1 MLESSDDNAVTIG
14 GFRPTT
20 CFPIDP
26 ALRFG
31 LLVPRIV
38 GSMQVARGQRFV
50 RQIVSNVTQIHG
62 LVSQ

>member
-1 MLESSDDNAVTIG
+1 MLESSDDNTVTIG
-14 GFRPTT
+14 GVRLPTCT
-20 CFPIDP
+20 PIDP
-26 ALRFG
+26 VLRFG

-50 RQIVSNVTQIHG
+50 PQIVSNVTQIHG